1 MALFWKL
8 IRLAAIAALLLL
20 AGAQA
25 ARCQAVGEVLPAW
38 SQGTLDIHHISTG
51 RGNSTFFLL
60 PDGTT
65 LLVDA
70 GAQGGKSERYAAPK
84 PDASRTPGEW
94 IVRYIGHMM
103 TGQADAHLDYAILTH
118 FHTDHMGQVTAA
130 APASKSGTYKLTGIT
145 EVGERIPIRKM
156 LDRGWPDYRYPAPL
170 DSADVRNYRA
180 FLDWQSS
187 QRGMRVE
194 RFQPGRKD
202 QITLVRSPQDFP
214 SFEIRNLA
222 ANGEV
227 WTGVASETRQH
238 FPPLEALPASDRPSE
253 NMCSAGFRLSYG
265 KFDYYTGGDIPG
277 IPDEGFPQWN
287 DVETPVAQAVGPVE
301 VAVLNHH
308 GYIDSQN
315 AFFVGT
321 LRPRVW
327 IFFVW
332 DSAHPTARVYSRL
345 QSTRVYPGPR
355 DIFATNMHEANRTV
369 IQGLDKLRSQHG
381 HIVVRVAAGGATYR
395 VIILDDSAESYRV
408 TAVHGPY
415 EAR

>member
-1 MALFWKL
+1 MPIYSKVV
-8 IRLAAIAALLLL
+8 RLWAKAVVLLL
-20 AGAQA
+20 AGTQA
-25 ARCQAVGEVLPAW
+25 ARCQAVGEVLPPW
-38 SQGTLDIHHISTG
+38 SPGTLDIHHISTG

-70 GAQGGKSERYAAPK
+70 GTQASKSERYAAPK

-103 TGQADAHLDYAILTH
+103 AGQADAHLDYAMLTH
-118 FHTDHMGQVTAA
+118 FHSDHMGQVTAA
-130 APASKSGTYKLTGIT
+130 APRSRSGTYQLTGIT

-170 DSADVRNYRA
+170 DSADMKNYRA
-180 FLDWQSS
+180 FLDWQSA
-187 QRGMRVE
+187 QRGVRVE

-202 QITLVRSPQDFP
+202 QITLVRSPRDFP

-238 FPPLEALPASDRPSE
+238 FPPLESLPASDRPSE

-301 VAVLNHH
+301 AAVLNHH

-332 DSAHPTARVYSRL
+332 DSAHPTARVHSRL
-345 QSTRVYPGPR
+345 RSTRVYPGPR
-355 DIFATNMHEANRTV
+355 DIFATNMHEANRIV
-369 IQGLDKLRSQHG
+369 IAGLDKLASQHG
-381 HIVVRVAAGGATYR
+381 HIVVRVAPGGAAYR
-395 VIILDDSAESYRV
+395 VIILDDSAESYRIV
-408 TAVHGPY
+408 AIHGPY